1 LSYEEKDV
9 LVSKNPKN
17 IHLPAINMSSSFIFA
32 KGDMFFA
39 YPNRYNHFVS
49 YFKNT
54 YQHGGISME
63 EVLIPFI
70 VLDPKE

>member
-1 LSYEEKDV
+1 
-9 LVSKNPKN
+9 
-17 IHLPAINMSSSFIFA
+17 MSSSFIFA

-39 YPNRYNHFVS
+39 YPNRYNHFVN
-49 YFKNT
+49 YFRNT

-70 VLDPKE
+70 VLDPKQS